1 MKYDVA
7 IIGCGITGASIA
19 FELSKY
25 NLHAVVIEKENDI
38 AMKTTKA
45 NSGIIHAGYD
55 PKPGTV
61 MARLNV
67 EGSGLVHD
75 LAKLLN
81 FHYRQIGSLVI
92 GKTEDDHK
100 VINDLFDRGI
110 ANGVKGM
117 RILKTQLEVHQIEPN
132 VNKDIDYAL
141 YAPSAAIVA
150 PWEMCLAFAQTA
162 VVNGVE
168 LRRETAVQDI
178 TKTAD
183 GFRIATDKG
192 EIEARFVINCG
203 GTHADDIYRLVLK
216 DQADKSFTII
226 PCKGE
231 YYLLDKDQGSLVNT
245 VVFQTPTKIGKGVLV
260 APTVHDNLIVGPN
273 ADFEVGSKDDT
284 GTVQKNI
291 DYVRT
296 SALNSVPDIAFS
308 ANIRNFSGV
317 RATLKDHD
325 DFIVEESPYVSGF
338 FNFAG
343 IKSPGLSCGPAF
355 GLEAARMLKKAGLKL
370 VKKAKFTYAPLPSYF
385 SEMSEKEKIQAIKA
399 DPRFGHVI
407 CRCETVT
414 EGEIFEAIH
423 SPIPAKTI
431 DGVKRRTNAG
441 MGRCQG
447 GFCGPQ
453 VFDILKEEWHLKYD
467 EVYQD
472 VTGSAICIAETK
484 EGK

>member
-1 MKYDVA
+1 MKYDAA

-19 FELSKY
+19 FELAKY
-25 NLHAVVIEKENDI
+25 NLRVVILEKENDV

-55 PKPGTV
+55 PKPGTT

-67 EGSGLVHD
+67 EGSKLVHN

-81 FHYRQIGSLVI
+81 FHYKQIGSLVI

-100 VINDLFDRGI
+100 VINDLYDRGVV
-110 ANGVKGM
+110 NGVKGM
-117 RILKTQLEVHQIEPN
+117 KILKTQAEVHAIEPN

-168 LRRETAVQDI
+168 LRREEGVQDI
-178 TKTAD
+178 DRTKD
-183 GFRIATDKG
+183 GFLIKTDKG
-192 EIEARFVINCG
+192 EIEASYVFNCA
-203 GTHADDIYRLVLK
+203 GTHADEIYKMALK
-216 DQADKSFTII
+216 ANADKSFTIL

-245 VVFQTPTKIGKGVLV
+245 VVFQTPTKAGKGVLV

-296 SALNSVPDIAFS
+296 SALNSVPDIAFQ

-325 DFIVEESPYVSGF
+325 DFIVEESPYVPHF

-355 GLEAARMLKKAGLKL
+355 GLEAVRMLKKAGLKL
-370 VKKAKFTYAPLPSYF
+370 EKKAIFTYCPLPGYF
-385 SEMSEKEKIQAIKA
+385 SEMSEKQKIEAIRK
-399 DPRFGHVI
+399 DSRYGHVI

-414 EGEIFEAIH
+414 EGEIMQAIH

-431 DGVKRRTNAG
+431 DGIKRRTNAG

-453 VFDILKEEWHLKYD
+453 VFDIIKTEYNLSYD
-467 EVYQD
+467 QVYQD